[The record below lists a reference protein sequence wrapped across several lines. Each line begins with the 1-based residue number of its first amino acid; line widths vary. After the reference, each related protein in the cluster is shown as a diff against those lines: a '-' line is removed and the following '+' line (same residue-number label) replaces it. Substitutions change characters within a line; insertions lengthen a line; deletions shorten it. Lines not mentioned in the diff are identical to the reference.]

1 MFFMDKDEPNFIW
14 KNHNAL
20 RDFGLIIENEIKE
33 LSPNKRYETISV
45 LGKSGELYETF
56 DDYDAYDL
64 KIPNVSIPY
73 DRLYEVKE
81 WLSGTSQ
88 LITHNDIDK
97 YIECTCSMNKPI
109 EFENEIGVFYKFD
122 ITFRCQPFR
131 RKVNKE
137 SEKLEL
143 EPNYKKYHD
152 PGQEKPR
159 PFIELVS
166 NGGDVTI
173 KLNENTLTLVDTSEG
188 YLFVDNEKGLVVQNN
203 KLILTK
209 GEFLVGKPGWNEISV
224 SNATNIIIHRKSVW
238 L

>member
-14 KNHNAL
+14 KNQNAL

-33 LSPNKRYETISV
+33 ISPNKRYETISV
-45 LGKSGELYETF
+45 LGRSGEMYETF
-56 DDYDAYDL
+56 DDYEAYDL
-64 KIPNVSIPY
+64 DIPNVSITH
-73 DRLYEVKE
+73 DMLSDVKQ

-97 YIECTCSMNKPI
+97 YIECTCSMNEPI
-109 EFENEIGVFYKFD
+109 EFENEVGVFYKFN
-122 ITFRCQPFR
+122 ISFRCQPLR

-137 SEKLEL
+137 AEKMTLKSNQL
-143 EPNYKKYHD
+143 KYHD

-166 NGGDVTI
+166 NGGEVTI
-173 KLNENTLTLVDTSEG
+173 KLNESILTLTNTSKG
-188 YLFVDNEKGLVVQNN
+188 YLFVDNENGLAVQNN

-209 GEFLVGKPGWNEISV
+209 GEFLVGEPGWNKIKV
-224 SNATNIIIHRKSVW
+224 SNASNIVVHRRSVW